1 MTKINAPT
9 PSNDEDG
16 KEEKVDEDGK
26 PLKSSRN
33 KKKKNKKWTKIK
45 SIQFIALNINILRI

>member
-9 PSNDEDG
+9 PSNDEVG
-16 KEEKVDEDGK
+16 NEEKVDEDDK